1 MRVGINKA
9 WHHAQV
15 RSVDHVGSPGGDLA
29 DLHDSAIG
37 HRHVRM
43 ALWGA
48 RAVYHSS
55 VLNEQII
62 GHVRSSLF
70 YVSRV
75 GVAEKGARA
84 ARSPSQGRL
93 TLLQAVPKR
102 QASGQRPPV
111 RFDAPI
117 APGVRKKPRTKES
130 LRSWSQSW
138 TIQ

>member
-1 MRVGINKA
+1 MRVGIDKA

-15 RSVDHVGSPGGDLA
+15 RGVDHLGSPCGDLA

-75 GVAEKGARA
+75 GVTG
-84 ARSPSQGRL
+84 SLPDCFI
-93 TLLQAVPKR
+93 
-102 QASGQRPPV
+102 ASLFHCQ
-111 RFDAPI
+111 
-117 APGVRKKPRTKES
+117 
-130 LRSWSQSW
+130 
-138 TIQ
+138 